1 MNNMLKNDEVN
12 VPNSEHRSGNV
23 DVNQASASMSGYSTA
38 KVTEAIESTQ
48 WRKYHNPYG
57 GHGFAAEDANALN
70 DYLMGKTVDKTGLD
84 NSLNG
89 ADRIV
94 NGQAIQSKYCSSASR
109 SVNAAFDSLTGQYRY
124 GDQVLEVPKDQYAEA
139 VKLMEQKIREGKVP
153 GVTDPAEAS
162 SRVKCGSVTYD
173 QSVKIAKAGNLESLK
188 FDVKNNAVA
197 CSCVGGLTFAV
208 TFLVAKAKGVPSKD
222 ALKVAAK
229 SGGATS
235 CMAMATGV
243 ASQQILRTSAGRTT
257 VATAQVAMKKGIDVA
272 MKSNVGTKVVEKTA
286 SAIAKKAVAGVA
298 ARNVLTRAMSSNVV
312 TAAVAGVVTSVPD
325 TVRVLRGKITPKQ
338 YGKRLASNG
347 AGIGGGCA
355 GTWGG
360 AALGTMVCPG
370 IGTAVGGF
378 VGGLCGGLG
387 GSSLM
392 GKILGK

>member
-1 MNNMLKNDEVN
+1 MCKKNEMMVLSNEQRNNNAESIN
-12 VPNSEHRSGNV
+12 T
-23 DVNQASASMSGYSTA
+23 SASMSGYSTA

-48 WRKYHNPYG
+48 WRKYHSPKG

-70 DYLMGKTVDKTGLD
+70 DYLRGKHVDKTGLD

-94 NGQAIQSKYCSSASR
+94 NGQAIQTKYCNSASR
-109 SVNAAFDSLTGQYRY
+109 SVNAAFDSSTGQYRY

-173 QSVKIAKAGNLESLK
+173 QAAKIAKAGNLESLK

-197 CSCVGGLTFAV
+197 CSCAGGLTFAV
-208 TFLVAKAKGVPSKD
+208 AFLVAKSKGVSNKD
-222 ALKVAAK
+222 ALKAAAK

-325 TVRVLRGKITPKQ
+325 TVRVIRGKITPMQ
-338 YGKRLASNG
+338 YGKRLATNG

-360 AALGTMVCPG
+360 AAVGTMICPG
-370 IGTAVGGF
+370 IGTAIGGF
-378 VGGLCGGLG
+378 IGGICGGIG
-387 GSSLM
+387 GTSLT
-392 GKILGK
+392 KKLLGK